1 MHRLL
6 HKGRLKRQVCPMASK
21 CVLSLLTLHTGL
33 SASRNLEMWTVLAL
47 PPWSSG
53 CCIQVRFS
61 CAIKR
66 HGLNIIMQGV
76 IQKEPQSVPVVNNVR
91 AMAAH
96 GSRLLRQNHYHHDDF
111 DL

>member
-76 IQKEPQSVPVVNNVR
+76 IQKEPLSVPVVNNVR
-91 AMAAH
+91 AMATH
-96 GSRLLRQNHYHHDDF
+96 GSHLRQNHRDDDDDF

>member
-1 MHRLL
+1 MCAFSSNFTYRVVGFEELGNVDSFSTAILELRLL
-6 HKGRLKRQVCPMASK
+6 H
-21 CVLSLLTLHTGL
+21 T
-33 SASRNLEMWTVLAL
+33 
-47 PPWSSG
+47 
-53 CCIQVRFS
+53 VRFS